1 MLTELQPV
9 RGFKCPISFETTE
22 NPVYLKGCEHFFDR
36 AAIENWLR
44 SKFVN
49 ADAAP
54 CPMCNRQYSIAKFL
68 PEGRD
73 QAIARLFERILIV
86 PLVTHEINRKLVKW
100 ENYNR
105 QIVVREQQIEV
116 QKQEIEVQKQQIAV
130 QKQYIQALASKVDNK
145 KNKIRILK
153 EEIQSVTKEKERSDK
168 DNSKKLV
175 YNEKTSNLALKIIGV
190 ACIPAVCVAPGVGMG
205 MLAVT
210 VITFVATSS
219 AKESH
224 SKSIDLTVKKQQ

>member
-1 MLTELQPV
+1 MLPELQPI
-9 RGFKCPISFETTE
+9 RGFKCPISFDTTE

-86 PLVTHEINRKLVKW
+86 PLVTHEINRKLAKW
-100 ENYNR
+100 ENYN
-105 QIVVREQQIEV
+105 QQLVAREQQLDRQNQIIET
-116 QKQEIEVQKQQIAV
+116 QNQQIERQNQQIEDQN
-130 QKQYIQALASKVDNK
+130 QKIQTLTKDNK
-145 KNKIRILK
+145 AF
-153 EEIQSVTKEKERSDK
+153 
-168 DNSKKLV
+168 SKKLKSLNSNLSNRIES
-175 YNEKTSNLALKIIGV
+175 NEKLKRDNEISKYAMGV
-190 ACIPAVCVAPGVGMG
+190 VGAVCVPAVCIAPPVGAG
-205 MLAVT
+205 ILVVT
-210 VITFVATSS
+210 VIGYVAAKKINNSS
-219 AKESH
+219 SQ
-224 SKSIDLTVKKQQ
+224 STDLTVKKQQ